1 MTESV
6 VSGTREFQ
14 GLQIPAAG
22 TYLLDAAHKRVGFV
36 ARHLMV
42 SKVRGTFE
50 EAEATIVVGDDP
62 LQSSVTATIK
72 TATINTT
79 QTDRDNHL
87 RSADFFDA
95 EKWPDIVFRSSRI
108 EEVGENALVV
118 SGDLTIR
125 DVTKPIT
132 IPIEF
137 TGAETDAFGALRAGF
152 EGTRRIDRREYGL
165 EWNMALDSGGWLVS
179 EKITLEFEIS
189 AIKRSSDAA
198 QAA

>member
-62 LQSSVTATIK
+62 LQSSVTATIQ
-72 TATINTT
+72 TASINTT
-79 QTDRDNHL
+79 SADRDNHL

-95 EKWPDIVFRSSRI
+95 EKYPVMEYRSNGIKSWDGN
-108 EEVGENALVV
+108 EFVLTGE
-118 SGDLTIR
+118 LTIK
-125 DVTKPIT
+125 DVTKPVDLT
-132 IPIEF
+132 VE
-137 TGAETDAFGALRAGF
+137 F
-152 EGTRRIDRREYGL
+152 EGAGKSPYGFDVFGFSATAEIDREEWGL
-165 EWNMALDSGGWLVS
+165 TWNMALESGGVMVS
-179 EKITLEFEIS
+179 KKIKIEIEGE
-189 AIKRSSDAA
+189 AIR
-198 QAA
+198 QA